1 VPQCSTLRN
10 TDGKIDAWRKIRFA
24 SAHKNTE
31 AAGRLLK
38 HALQAEMNERM
49 GVGYGAN
56 PHNSL
61 LASLI
66 RLKSARLSFTLIDC
80 FVK

>member
-24 SAHKNTE
+24 SAHKNTK

-38 HALQAEMNERM
+38 HALQAETNEHM
-49 GVGYGAN
+49 GKTF
-56 PHNSL
+56 P
-61 LASLI
+61 
-66 RLKSARLSFTLIDC
+66 
-80 FVK
+80 